1 MSEQKRQHLRLPVAT
16 TTFIEVLSPKADNS
30 EPGRLV
36 TCETLDVSRRG
47 LQVKVSEEMTVG
59 AILQIGVDLPG
70 PDDILY
76 LAGEVR
82 WCLETGD
89 EQLPWAIGFN
99 IMNSSNSDIARWI
112 ELLASMEN

>member
-1 MSEQKRQHLRLPVAT
+1 MAEQRRKHLRLPLES
-16 TTFIEVLSPKADNS
+16 TTFIELMSPRAGDS

-36 TCETLDVSRRG
+36 TCKSLNVSRAG
-47 LQVKVSEEMTVG
+47 LQVSLGEQLTIG
-59 AILQIGVDLPG
+59 AILQIGIDLQESA
-70 PDDILY
+70 DTLY